1 MQGILSTHKNQLC
14 FYKPAQFKKK
24 IKETIPFIITS
35 KRIQYP
41 GINLTKKVK
50 NLYTETIKS
59 YWKKWKTSHGHE
71 LEDSVLHGNSPKQM
85 QSLSKFQWSFWRK
98 RKTDPQINMELW
110 RVPSSQSN
118 IEKEK

>member
-1 MQGILSTHKNQLC
+1 MQGVLSTHKNQLC

-50 NLYTETIKS
+50 NLYTETITPNMTVFGDTTFRRKS
-59 YWKKWKTSHGHE
+59 R
-71 LEDSVLHGNSPKQM
+71 LNEDRSM
-85 QSLSKFQWSFWRK
+85 
-98 RKTDPQINMELW
+98 MA
-110 RVPSSQSN
+110 
-118 IEKEK
+118 